1 VTEPPEIADRVEEVC
16 AGVWHWRVHNR
27 NIGGG
32 VSSSQAVADGSGG
45 TVLVDPVGL
54 APEVM
59 ADLLPVTAIVLT
71 SKGHQRAAW
80 RYHSE
85 LGAEV
90 WMPAGAPQADEE
102 PDHRY
107 GDGDSLPGGLQA
119 VLTPGPAPVHFC
131 LLREADPG
139 VLICADLL
147 MQGDDGGLRPVPAS
161 FHDDPDETRRSLV
174 RLAGLPFTVLCLD
187 HGVPVIE
194 GGAQAIRDMLATSE

>member
-1 VTEPPEIADRVEEVC
+1 
-16 AGVWHWRVHNR
+16 
-27 NIGGG
+27 GGA

-54 APEVM
+54 APEAM
-59 ADLLPVTAIVLT
+59 AELLPVSAIVLT

-80 RYHSE
+80 RYCSQ

-90 WMPAGAPQADEE
+90 WMPALAPDADEE

-107 GDGDSLPGGLQA
+107 SEGDALPGGLRA

-147 MQGDDGGLRPVPAS
+147 MQDDDGNLRPVPES
-161 FHDDPDETRRSLV
+161 FHDDPAETRRSLE
-174 RLAGLPFTVLCLD
+174 RLAALPFEVLCLD
-187 HGVPVIE
+187 H
-194 GGAQAIRDMLATSE
+194 